1 MDFHIQH
8 LFGNLFRERF
18 KEYINPS
25 MRRVS
30 FCSDWDL
37 YKKTHNIK
45 TKLNDETGYCDVIL
59 NPLGGHYYV
68 PETFITQ
75 VASLKYV
82 PPIINT
88 PEIDINKLTEAFRH
102 KHKEIKDFNA
112 KVRTHSRQDRNW
124 NRYLGQLECVEWSGP
139 YSSGGTYYKKKHSG
153 EKIELGSE
161 FDYVWIAPNIP
172 VNNDECSLFGVEF
185 EKAQNFIQNG
195 LPDCDFELERFKP
208 NYRMMP
214 QYQPW

>member
-1 MDFHIQH
+1 
-8 LFGNLFRERF
+8 
-18 KEYINPS
+18 

-45 TKLNDETGYCDVIL
+45 TKLNNETGYCDVIL

-75 VASLKYV
+75 VVSLKYV
-82 PPIINT
+82 PPIINA
-88 PEIDINKLTEAFRH
+88 PQIDIDKLTEAFRH
-102 KHKEIKDFNA
+102 KYKEIKDFNA
-112 KVRTHSRQDRNW
+112 KVPTYSRQDRNW
-124 NRYLGQLECVEWSGP
+124 NKYLGQLECVEEVNVEVWSGP
-139 YSSGGTYYKKKHSG
+139 YSSGGTYYKKKYSG

-161 FDYVWIAPNIP
+161 FDYVWIKSPIFNEY
-172 VNNDECSLFGVEF
+172 DLFGVEF

-214 QYQPW
+214 EYQPW